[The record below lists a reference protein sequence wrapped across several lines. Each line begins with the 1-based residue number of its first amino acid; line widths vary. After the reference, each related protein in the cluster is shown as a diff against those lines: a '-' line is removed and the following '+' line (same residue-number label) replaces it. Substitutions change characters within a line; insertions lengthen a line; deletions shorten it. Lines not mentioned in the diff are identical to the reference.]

1 MSCGAAERPSA
12 LESCVPLS
20 PPCTR
25 ITGFGLGLRT
35 EHYAD
40 FITGPHRPAADWL
53 EIISEN
59 YLVPGG
65 KPLHHLDRIRADY
78 PMVMHGVSLSLGGTD
93 ALNLDYLRQ
102 LKALAARVQPAWLS
116 DHLCWTGIDGHNL
129 HDLLPLPMTEAALR
143 HVADRVARVQEVL
156 GRRLVIEN
164 LSSYV
169 RFAADEMRE
178 YEFVAELLR
187 RSDAL
192 LLLDVNNVYV
202 SSVNHGFDARAYID
216 AMPAERV
223 VQIHLA
229 GHSVQ
234 DGFLIDTHDAP
245 VCEAVWQLYRY
256 TLQRLGP
263 RPTMIER
270 DDHLPPLAELLA
282 ELDIARRIAAEVAAE
297 APVAQAVLAP

>member
-1 MSCGAAERPSA
+1 MTNPVS
-12 LESCVPLS
+12 
-20 PPCTR
+20 
-25 ITGFGLGLRT
+25 GFGLGLRT

-40 FITGPHRPAADWL
+40 FERGAATRPALDWL

-65 KPLHHLDRIRADY
+65 KPLHHLDRIRADF
-78 PMVMHGVSLSLGGTD
+78 PMVMHGVSMSLGGTD
-93 ALNLDYLRQ
+93 ALDLDYLRQ

-116 DHLCWTGIDGHNL
+116 DHLCWTGVDGHNL

-143 HVADRVARVQEVL
+143 HVAGRLAQVQDVL
-156 GRRLVIEN
+156 GRRLAIEN

-178 YEFVAELLR
+178 YEFVAELLA

-202 SSVNHGFDARAYID
+202 SAVNHGFDARAYID

-229 GHSVQ
+229 GHSEQ
-234 DGFLIDTHDAP
+234 DGFLVDTHDAP
-245 VCEAVWQLYRY
+245 VCDAVWDLYRY
-256 TLQRLGP
+256 TLQRIGP

-270 DDHLPPLAELLA
+270 DDHMPPLEELLA
-282 ELDIARRIAAEVAAE
+282 ELDIARGIATEVAAAA
-297 APVAQAVLAP
+297 APALPGAPQRMPHERMPRPAALAR